1 MGESTTDGSGADEA
15 ADGSPPRSRRSPD
28 GAPPSPPWWR
38 RGSVWFVIIVVEVI
52 AVTVISL
59 AFARPPGEVS
69 LAGADVARL
78 CADVS
83 RLRAARAQQLPLT
96 LETAS
101 AEFEREAAGYRELV
115 ASAPTSVR
123 ADLEQLAGLSDEL
136 AGLARTLAAQ
146 DPSGG
151 PAKLA
156 TRQGELSGRSAGA
169 ADRVRAAVRQ
179 ACGIDID
186 VDPAVPEPG
195 APTGAPTT
203 AATNPATTTGPETV
217 TSPAPTGTVPTV
229 AGGY

>member
-115 ASAPTSVR
+115 ASA
-123 ADLEQLAGLSDEL
+123 
-136 AGLARTLAAQ
+136 
-146 DPSGG
+146 
-151 PAKLA
+151 